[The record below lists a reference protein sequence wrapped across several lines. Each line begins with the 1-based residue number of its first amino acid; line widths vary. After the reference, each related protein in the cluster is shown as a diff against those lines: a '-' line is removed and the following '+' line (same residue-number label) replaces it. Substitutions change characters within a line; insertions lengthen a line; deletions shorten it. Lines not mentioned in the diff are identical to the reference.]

1 MEDYTRINLKD
12 IKDPISDIQ
21 FEGEIFQEEK
31 TITKNDRMIQTMAIF
46 DGTDAMIMKRFEGRG
61 TTREILSSYGEG
73 NYVRVYGSIQF
84 DNFAKDLVIMP
95 QEIEVLEKSEEKD
108 TAEKKRIEFHMHSNM
123 SEMDGVCDPVSIVK
137 YAYNIGHRGIVI
149 TDHAD
154 VQSFVKAYNTGASLA
169 KKILKEGSVL
179 ALAVN

>member
-31 TITKNDRMIQTMAIF
+31 TITKNDRMIQTMAIY

-61 TTREILSSYGEG
+61 ITREILSSYGEG

-95 QEIEVLEKSEEKD
+95 QEIEVLENQK
-108 TAEKKRIEFHMHSNM
+108 
-123 SEMDGVCDPVSIVK
+123 
-137 YAYNIGHRGIVI
+137 
-149 TDHAD
+149 
-154 VQSFVKAYNTGASLA
+154 
-169 KKILKEGSVL
+169 KKIRRKRRELNSICIPI
-179 ALAVN
+179 